1 MRIDWNVV
9 GICAAVV
16 FCGML
21 LLKPLGCGFERLK
34 SLPRELLV
42 LFLSFAIIAAVEAAG
57 YGASRKGAGKA
68 ASPAAEEDALRDRE
82 TPVLKRR
89 LLSSRSEE
97 HTSELQSR

>member
-16 FCGML
+16 FCGLL

-42 LFLSFAIIAAVEAAG
+42 LFLSFAIIAAVEADNAAIRRG
-57 YGASRKGAGKA
+57 DRNFKGIG
-68 ASPAAEEDALRDRE
+68 
-82 TPVLKRR
+82 LKK
-89 LLSSRSEE
+89 E
-97 HTSELQSR
+97 